1 MSEYQGDLASC
12 GSAHP
17 QRQGGRRGQ
26 PEPERG
32 NLGPR
37 EASSTKLQAGP
48 RLLTRTSWDSGR
60 LTSTGRGAV
69 RDQLRRRDTAHLSRP
84 CPLPPRKPSGWDG
97 EVMRRTPHLGRLC
110 WPSPWSP
117 EPLGPGR
124 QTPQAQLI
132 LLLCGVPKSLNLSGS
147 DWGSARNPGPASD
160 SSPAEEPR
168 ASEVE
173 TGKAH
178 LP

>member
-124 QTPQAQLI
+124 ANTA
-132 LLLCGVPKSLNLSGS
+132 
-147 DWGSARNPGPASD
+147 GPAD
-160 SSPAEEPR
+160 SAPLWSTQEPEPERLRPGKCTQPR
-168 ASEVE
+168 ACLRQ
-173 TGKAH
+173 
-178 LP
+178 LPSRGT